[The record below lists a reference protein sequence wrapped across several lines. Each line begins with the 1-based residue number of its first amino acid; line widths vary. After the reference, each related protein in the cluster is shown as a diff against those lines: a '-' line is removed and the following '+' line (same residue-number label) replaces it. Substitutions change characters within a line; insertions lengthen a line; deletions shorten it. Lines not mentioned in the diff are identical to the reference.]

1 MGAETLYFLS
11 HLETIPGKEK
21 VDLSNSIYGI
31 SANTVF
37 EQILP
42 NTSSMVRGEELMELL
57 RLIVNFLITHDHPY
71 PQLPPTPIAAASNI
85 STQDLLTT
93 LQEAYQKVLNKN
105 IRIN

>member
-1 MGAETLYFLS
+1 
-11 HLETIPGKEK
+11 
-21 VDLSNSIYGI
+21 
-31 SANTVF
+31 
-37 EQILP
+37 
-42 NTSSMVRGEELMELL
+42 MELL